1 MPSEAGTVG
10 MWDTVGA
17 TFMTCRFGQG
27 LFKEMHRGTCQ
38 GFSGKCHITSVF
50 YTISLERMCSR
61 CLFV

>member
-38 GFSGKCHITSVF
+38 GFFREMSYYFRVLHDLS
-50 YTISLERMCSR
+50 
-61 CLFV
+61 